1 MLNQDQKISLVYKQ
15 ILNGYEDVNLF
26 VLLIKYGLFFFEKN
40 KLLCLKI
47 NNHEYFFKKE
57 IFEKI
62 HTNDENVYEN
72 FKTNEINNNVTIN
85 LDDLPNIKEK
95 NIDKLL
101 KINNENAKNKNQNSQ
116 NNQNKQKQKNNN
128 QKIDN
133 KSNNKNN
140 DKNNNNKKFN
150 NNNKNVIKKET
161 IINEVPDYAELSGF
175 EDDLVSGNDSEN
187 QSNPKPQPKTKLN
200 SKPNSDNKEQV
211 SEQNKVVQNKQNNAN
226 DNSNN
231 SENEENTINNNS
243 DNHNDDEH
251 IAIENEHKKEES
263 NKLNVL
269 TDDDEDLL
277 TGNLIDIEDDNDTDN
292 SNYYVKLDDLLYEK
306 YIVKYTE
313 KQKDED
319 GKEIDVEKQYEIFI
333 CPIDFEKNQMSLIP
347 IFALAKFDDNLVCYV
362 SLNRKRPSIQ
372 GKMKDNSFS
381 IRGRVNEN
389 DFETLF
395 YPQNIHQQPTAINIE
410 KYEPKDFRSLGHTLI
425 HYDDLKFH
433 VLPLS
438 NKNNNLGKVN
448 ILVCLEDEKNNR
460 FLVECTKDNAVQ
472 INYQNTAYRITAQ
485 WKNDILVANVT
496 I

>member
-26 VLLIKYGLFFFEKN
+26 ALLIKYGLFFFEKN

-62 HTNDENVYEN
+62 HTNDENVYGN

-95 NIDKLL
+95 NIDELL
-101 KINNENAKNKNQNSQ
+101 KINNENPKNNNKNKQNKQ

-128 QKIDN
+128 QNNNKGNN
-133 KSNNKNN
+133 KSN

-150 NNNKNVIKKET
+150 NNNKNVTERIT
-161 IINEVPDYAELSGF
+161 IVNEIPDDVDLSSF
-175 EDDLVSGNDSEN
+175 EDNLVVGNDSETN
-187 QSNPKPQPKTKLN
+187 PNPKQQPKTESN
-200 SKPNSDNKEQV
+200 SKPNLDNKEQT
-211 SEQNKVVQNKQNNAN
+211 QTKNKTNVDS

-231 SENEENTINNNS
+231 EETKAVDNNKNDNSDDDGEHIVINN
-243 DNHNDDEH
+243 
-251 IAIENEHKKEES
+251 ENKKYGDF
-263 NKLNVL
+263 NVL

-277 TGNLIDIEDDNDTDN
+277 TGNLIDIEDENDTDN

-313 KQKDED
+313 KQKDEND
-319 GKEIDVEKQYEIFI
+319 KESDVEKQYEIFI

-395 YPQNIHQQPTAINIE
+395 YPQNVHQQPTAINIE

-425 HYDDLKFH
+425 YYDDFKFH

-485 WKNDILVANVT
+485 WKNDILIANVT

>member
-26 VLLIKYGLFFFEKN
+26 ALLIKYGLFFFEKN

-95 NIDKLL
+95 NIDELL
-101 KINNENAKNKNQNSQ
+101 KINNENAKNKNQKN
-116 NNQNKQKQKNNN
+116 NNQNKQKQKN
-128 QKIDN
+128 DN
-133 KSNNKNN
+133 KNHDKNKN
-140 DKNNNNKKFN
+140 KNNNNKKFN
-150 NNNKNVIKKET
+150 NNNENVTERIT
-161 IINEVPDYAELSGF
+161 IVNEVPNYLDIYGF
-175 EDDLVSGNDSEN
+175 EDNLVSGNDSETTQN
-187 QSNPKPQPKTKLN
+187 QEQQPKTK
-200 SKPNSDNKEQV
+200 PNLDNKEQ
-211 SEQNKVVQNKQNNAN
+211 EETKNKTS
-226 DNSNN
+226 DDS
-231 SENEENTINNNS
+231 NNS
-243 DNHNDDEH
+243 DNEEKRVVNKENDTNDNHGDDEH
-251 IAIENEHKKEES
+251 IAIENEDEHEKEES

-277 TGNLIDIEDDNDTDN
+277 TGNLIDIEDENETDN

-313 KQKDED
+313 KQKDEND
-319 GKEIDVEKQYEIFI
+319 KEIDVEKQYEIFI

-395 YPQNIHQQPTAINIE
+395 YPQNVHQQPTAINIE

-496 I
+496 T

>member
-26 VLLIKYGLFFFEKN
+26 ALLIKYGLFFFEKN

-95 NIDKLL
+95 NIDELL
-101 KINNENAKNKNQNSQ
+101 KINNENAKNKNRKKNNN

-128 QKIDN
+128 QKND
-133 KSNNKNN
+133 NKNN

-150 NNNKNVIKKET
+150 NNNKNVTDKIT
-161 IINEVPDYAELSGF
+161 IVNEVPEYADLSGF
-175 EDDLVSGNDSEN
+175 EDNLVSGNDSETTTN
-187 QSNPKPQPKTKLN
+187 QEQQPQTKSSSNPNLDNEKQEPKQ
-200 SKPNSDNKEQV
+200 NKE
-211 SEQNKVVQNKQNNAN
+211 NT
-226 DNSNN
+226 DSNN
-231 SENEENTINNNS
+231 KKTEVVDKDNNTN
-243 DNHNDDEH
+243 NDDEH
-251 IAIENEHKKEES
+251 IAIANEDEHEKEES

-410 KYEPKDFRSLGHTLI
+410 KYEPKNFRSLGHTLI

>member
-26 VLLIKYGLFFFEKN
+26 ALLIKYGLFFFEKN
-40 KLLCLKI
+40 NLLCLKI

-62 HTNDENVYEN
+62 HNDENVYEN
-72 FKTNEINNNVTIN
+72 FKPNEINNSVTIN

-101 KINNENAKNKNQNSQ
+101 KINNENAKNKNQKNN

-128 QKIDN
+128 QKND
-133 KSNNKNN
+133 NKNN
-140 DKNNNNKKFN
+140 DKNKNNNNKKFN
-150 NNNKNVIKKET
+150 NNNKNVTERIT
-161 IINEVPDYAELSGF
+161 IVNEVPDYEELFGF
-175 EDDLVSGNDSEN
+175 ENDLVSGNDSKTTPN
-187 QSNPKPQPKTKLN
+187 QEQQPKTK
-200 SKPNSDNKEQV
+200 PNLDNKEQK
-211 SEQNKVVQNKQNNAN
+211 ETKNKTS
-226 DNSNN
+226 DDS
-231 SENEENTINNNS
+231 NNS
-243 DNHNDDEH
+243 DNEEKRVVDKENNTNDNHSDDEH
-251 IAIENEHKKEES
+251 IVIANENEYEKEEN

-306 YIVKYTE
+306 YIVKYIE

>member
-26 VLLIKYGLFFFEKN
+26 ALLIKYGLFFFEKN

-47 NNHEYFFKKE
+47 NNHEYFFKKK

-72 FKTNEINNNVTIN
+72 FKTNEINNDVTIN

-95 NIDKLL
+95 NINELL
-101 KINNENAKNKNQNSQ
+101 KINNEKVKNKNQKNN

-128 QKIDN
+128 QKNDN
-133 KSNNKNN
+133 KNNGKSN

-150 NNNKNVIKKET
+150 NNNKNVTERIT
-161 IINEVPDYAELSGF
+161 IVNEIPDDVDFSSF
-175 EDDLVSGNDSEN
+175 ENNLVSGNDSETN
-187 QSNPKPQPKTKLN
+187 QNQEQQPKTK
-200 SKPNSDNKEQV
+200 PNLDNKEQK
-211 SEQNKVVQNKQNNAN
+211 ETKNKTNV
-226 DNSNN
+226 
-231 SENEENTINNNS
+231 NS
-243 DNHNDDEH
+243 DNFNNEEKRVIDKDNDTNDNHSDDEH
-251 IAIENEHKKEES
+251 IAIANEDEHEKEEN

-277 TGNLIDIEDDNDTDN
+277 TGNLIDIEDENDTDN

>member
-26 VLLIKYGLFFFEKN
+26 ALLIKYGLFFFEKN

-62 HTNDENVYEN
+62 HINDENVYEN

-95 NIDKLL
+95 NIDELL
-101 KINNENAKNKNQNSQ
+101 KINNENAKNKNRKNN
-116 NNQNKQKQKNNN
+116 NNQNKQKN
-128 QKIDN
+128 DN
-133 KSNNKNN
+133 KSN

-150 NNNKNVIKKET
+150 NNNKNVTEKIT
-161 IINEVPDYAELSGF
+161 IVNEVPEYADLSGF
-175 EDDLVSGNDSEN
+175 EDNLVSGNDSETTPN
-187 QSNPKPQPKTKLN
+187 QEQQPKTKPNLDN
-200 SKPNSDNKEQV
+200 KEQKETKNKTSNDSNNSDNKEKRV
-211 SEQNKVVQNKQNNAN
+211 INKEN
-226 DNSNN
+226 DTN
-231 SENEENTINNNS
+231 

-251 IAIENEHKKEES
+251 IAIKNKNEHEKEEN

-381 IRGRVNEN
+381 IRGRINEN